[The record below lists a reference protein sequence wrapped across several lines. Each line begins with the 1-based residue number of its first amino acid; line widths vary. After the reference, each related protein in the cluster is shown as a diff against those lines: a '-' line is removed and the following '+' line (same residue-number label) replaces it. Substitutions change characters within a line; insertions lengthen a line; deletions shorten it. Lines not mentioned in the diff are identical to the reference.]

1 MNDTYDYLIV
11 GGGSAGC
18 VLANRLS
25 ANPNV
30 SVCLVEAGPN
40 DHHSVIKY
48 PTAVAAAINHPEL
61 NWRYQ
66 SAPQSGLGNRP
77 FAIPRGRVLGGSS
90 SINGMVYFRGH
101 PGDFDDWGH
110 VANGWSYRDVL
121 PYFMR
126 SEDNGHYV
134 DSPYHGI
141 GGEMHVAHPPRPN
154 PLVHSFLDATKALGY
169 RQCPDF
175 NAADPE
181 GFGLRQATI
190 RNGRRESMATAFVHP
205 IEHRDNLTVL
215 TGALV
220 DKVVFNDRR
229 AVGIELVIN
238 NTRRTLNGRREVVLT
253 AGAYGTPAILL
264 RSGIGGATELQ
275 AHGIPIVHDL
285 PSVGR
290 GLRDHSSASIQVR
303 SKNPTS
309 YGLSVKATP
318 RNLWNLLEY
327 MLWRG
332 GPIGGN
338 VFEATGFIRSKPEVE
353 RPDLQLVFMPAHRN
367 ANTFPLPLGHG
378 FGILSIAARPKS
390 AGRVSLATP
399 DPQAS
404 PVIDPDFL
412 GSDGDIEVIRHGL
425 KLARQL
431 LGTPA
436 FDRYKGWEILPGP
449 DVGTDDE
456 WNDYIRR
463 TAVTVHHPGCTCR
476 MGDDDESVVDSKLRV
491 RGVEGLR
498 VADAS
503 VFPSL
508 VAGNT
513 NAAVVM
519 IAEKASDMILGR
531 IAMAPVDLPHAD

>member
-25 ANPNV
+25 VDPNV
-30 SVCLVEAGPN
+30 NVCLVEAGPRD
-40 DHHSVIKY
+40 DHWVINF
-48 PTAVAAAINHPEL
+48 PTAVAAAINRPEL

-66 SAPQSGLGNRP
+66 SSPQKGLGNRP
-77 FAIPRGRVLGGSS
+77 FAIPRGHVLGGSS

-101 PGDFDDWGH
+101 PGDFDDWGN
-110 VANGWSYRDVL
+110 VASGWSYREVL
-121 PYFMR
+121 PYFKR
-126 SEDNGHYV
+126 SEDNGYYV
-134 DSPYHGI
+134 DSPYHGV

-154 PLVHSFLDATKALGY
+154 PLVHSFLNATKALGY
-169 RQCPDF
+169 QQCPDF

-190 RNGRRESMATAFVHP
+190 RGGRRESMATAFVHP
-205 IEHRDNLTVL
+205 VAQRKNLTVL

-220 DKVVFNDRR
+220 DKVVFEERR
-229 AVGIELVIN
+229 AVGVELTIDG
-238 NTRRTLNGRREVVLT
+238 RRCILNARREVALT
-253 AGAYGTPAILL
+253 AGAYGSPAILL
-264 RSGIGGATELQ
+264 RSGIGDSEELRGL
-275 AHGIPIVHDL
+275 GISVLHDL

-303 SKNPTS
+303 SKNSTS

-327 MLWRG
+327 ALWRG

-338 VFEATGFIRSKPEVE
+338 VFEATGFVRTQSDLA

-390 AGRVSLATP
+390 VGRVSLASRDHTI
-399 DPQAS
+399 S

-412 GSDGDIEVIRHGL
+412 GRKGDIEVIRHGL
-425 KLARQL
+425 KLARRL
-431 LGTPA
+431 LQTPA

-449 DVGTDDE
+449 NVETDDE
-456 WNDYIRR
+456 WDEYIRR

-476 MGDDDESVVDSKLRV
+476 MGDDDESVVDSQLRV
-491 RGVEGLR
+491 RGIEGLR

-503 VFPSL
+503 VFPTL

-519 IAEKASDMILGR
+519 IAEKASDMMLGKASPTP
-531 IAMAPVDLPHAD
+531 IDLPHAE